1 MMLGKYILAVLLGYG
16 VGCFSSAYFLSKT
29 LKKGDIRKY
38 GSGNAG
44 TTNMLRTYGFGF
56 GIATLLM
63 DILKGILAI
72 VVGYLIGGE
81 ECALLSGLFA
91 VVGHIFP
98 FYLGFKGGKGV
109 ATTLGVIIA
118 VNPLVGFLLFAMG
131 LVIVLLTQMVSL
143 ASLAIVI
150 MFPIICLVLYP
161 TRLMIL
167 VVAIFLMLITLYK
180 HRENINRI
188 RRGTEN
194 KVDIIAKIKNK

>member
-1 MMLGKYILAVLLGYG
+1 MLGKYILAVLLGYG
-16 VGCFSSAYFLSKT
+16 IGCFSSAYFLSKT

-72 VVGYLIGGE
+72 VVGYLVGGE

-118 VNPLVGFLLFAMG
+118 VNPLVGFLLFIMG

-143 ASLAIVI
+143 ASLAIII
-150 MFPIICLVLYP
+150 MFPVICLVLYP
-161 TRLMIL
+161 TRLML
-167 VVAIFLMLITLYK
+167 LAVAIILMLITLYK

-188 RRGTEN
+188 KRGTEN